1 LKVGT
6 IRHFAPF
13 QTSASVPTALPE
25 LSTRPPAA
33 MQADDEVQAT
43 PDSPV
48 NTGPDG
54 LGVAWMAQLVPFHRS
69 ARVLPFPELPT
80 AVHTERDAH
89 DTLLRKPPPAGLGV
103 GSMAQLLPFHRSARV
118 VPSAL
123 PPTAVHAEGEV
134 HEMLLRAPPPAG
146 LGVG

>member
-1 LKVGT
+1 
-6 IRHFAPF
+6 
-13 QTSASVPTALPE
+13 
-25 LSTRPPAA
+25 

-54 LGVAWMAQLVPFHRS
+54 LGVAWMAQLV
-69 ARVLPFPELPT
+69 
-80 AVHTERDAH
+80 
-89 DTLLRKPPPAGLGV
+89 
-103 GSMAQLLPFHRSARV
+103 PFHRSARV